1 MFDLIDRSEKNLPV
15 TEQEKVLCRLS
26 YLMELMI
33 GADDKLRLKFKELA
47 GRAEFYSELDPAAS
61 EEICSFAAELGI
73 PSGRVLFWMWRAW
86 LLEFTLLNPN
96 TGSFRTAHSPGT
108 DLTGDFRT
116 SLEDQELD
124 DDLLEE
130 IQLARE
136 RVEIFA
142 KLLHESGEQLQ
153 SQAAD
158 YTFVL
163 AMLEGSPIARI
174 EALRRLHLRHVNET
188 VRLRDKLL
196 EFYGFTKHQKPN
208 KRMDANSARDVEI
221 FFHWKRSTF
230 AATAEKNFKS
240 IAAAQKAASRFNKK
254 LLEYEQILEQL
265 ENGGLLAP
273 RFYARRIW

>member
-1 MFDLIDRSEKNLPV
+1 MYELIDRCEKDLPV

-47 GRAEFYSELDPAAS
+47 GRAEFYSELDSAAS

-86 LLEFTLLNPN
+86 LLQFTLMNSD
-96 TGSFRTAHSPGT
+96 TGPVKATHSPGT
-108 DLTGDFRT
+108 DLTGDVRT
-116 SLEDQELD
+116 SLEDQALD
-124 DDLLEE
+124 DGLSEE
-130 IQLARE
+130 FRRARE
-136 RVEIFA
+136 HVEIFA

-153 SQAAD
+153 AQAAD
-158 YTFVL
+158 YTLVL
-163 AMLEGSPIARI
+163 AMLQGSPIARI

-188 VRLRDKLL
+188 AGLRDKLL

-221 FFHWKRSTF
+221 FFHWKRPTF
-230 AATAEKNFKS
+230 AEMAAKNFNS

-254 LLEYEQILEQL
+254 LMEYERILEQL

-273 RFYARRIW
+273 QFYARRIW